1 MMSDAAAGAD
11 DDAAALLR
19 ILASIRVA
27 LTGVDNEKEGQELN
41 IHIVDNMIMDAFNAQ
56 YIVDFLELHPRA
68 VNKLVSLNVVCL
80 IFLQKQ
86 PLSLLRTL
94 ER

>member
-11 DDAAALLR
+11 DDAATLLR

-27 LTGVDNEKEGQELN
+27 LTGVDNEKGQELN